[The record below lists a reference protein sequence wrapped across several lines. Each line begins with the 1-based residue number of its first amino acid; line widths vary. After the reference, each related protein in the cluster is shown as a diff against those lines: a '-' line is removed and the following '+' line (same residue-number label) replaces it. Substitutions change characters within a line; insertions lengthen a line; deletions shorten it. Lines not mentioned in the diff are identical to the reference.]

1 MILKSKMSHMHI
13 DKALMTSIWGYYP
26 DLQVVLEKKNCMNDK
41 WIPVVSSTH
50 PEELGIA
57 QYLTIL

>member
-1 MILKSKMSHMHI
+1 MSHMHI

-26 DLQVVLEKKNCMNDK
+26 DLQVVLEKSCMNDN
-41 WIPVVSSTH
+41 WILVVSSTH